1 MPRSF
6 RWAVSVAVIIG
17 FQVALSA
24 AFDVQEALHIE
35 NALTG
40 SEEAPLL
47 GTALSPAVQKQIWM
61 TKRVAYQTAVTNLLP
76 WRVIS
81 SALLTLAAG
90 LVFFFGMRLRVSV
103 EDRARAAELLGAAA
117 IGTAVLRSI
126 DGAQS
131 LVIARTVATETGRVL
146 IREGIQD
153 AQLAA
158 SAVSAASTATSVIW
172 SLVMVAVF
180 MGLSSYF
187 RSEGLRAALARDER

>member
-1 MPRSF
+1 
-6 RWAVSVAVIIG
+6 VAVIIG